1 MKIEKKNS
9 IEKRYISSS
18 RAINRTKI
26 TSAKNKKQNI
36 SEIEKEETIK
46 TQEKTDL
53 SLNEAPLSNKYVEY
67 DNRPCGGG
75 SKNNAMYDF
84 SKYDESQPP
93 EKLDR
98 NERPLAG
105 ANKIDYNAMF
115 GEGGEEFEGDP
126 FGGAKQYESSN
137 KDKVKNVHKTNN
149 VKKKP
154 VYDARKAI
162 EEAKLKEAKEGKK
175 EKPSAFRE
183 FLREMKKISAE
194 EKAQHNETNTEN
206 VKKEKKSNN
215 KNRKNEIKDKNL
227 DYNTENTYTYSD
239 KHLDSKLDKADKKAL
254 SRKKDKR
261 MNLNTENEEESSNVG
276 NNFEEKENTLK
287 KKGRMATNMNKETN
301 ALRKKLHELEK
312 APAPVLNIKGIKS
325 RIECWGNSNDNK
337 RNKINSLAP
346 KSKDTPK
353 SKEEQKNKN
362 KGNEQKL
369 ISNYISSKKAKE
381 SSEANNTN
389 HSLSNN
395 NIPKISKKME
405 EKIEKYVD
413 KKLMQLNVQIEELE
427 ELFNFD
433 KYFREKEEK
442 MCQFIN
448 LPYIKKNYD
457 FVVKYSKDDYD
468 EKMSQIEKVYK
479 ELK

>member
-1 MKIEKKNS
+1 
-9 IEKRYISSS
+9 
-18 RAINRTKI
+18 
-26 TSAKNKKQNI
+26 
-36 SEIEKEETIK
+36 
-46 TQEKTDL
+46 
-53 SLNEAPLSNKYVEY
+53 
-67 DNRPCGGG
+67 
-75 SKNNAMYDF
+75 
-84 SKYDESQPP
+84 
-93 EKLDR
+93 
-98 NERPLAG
+98 
-105 ANKIDYNAMF
+105 
-115 GEGGEEFEGDP
+115 
-126 FGGAKQYESSN
+126 
-137 KDKVKNVHKTNN
+137 
-149 VKKKP
+149 
-154 VYDARKAI
+154 
-162 EEAKLKEAKEGKK
+162 
-175 EKPSAFRE
+175 
-183 FLREMKKISAE
+183 
-194 EKAQHNETNTEN
+194 
-206 VKKEKKSNN
+206 
-215 KNRKNEIKDKNL
+215 
-227 DYNTENTYTYSD
+227 
-239 KHLDSKLDKADKKAL
+239 
-254 SRKKDKR
+254 

-276 NNFEEKENTLK
+276 NNLEDKEKDNTLK
-287 KKGRMATNMNKETN
+287 KRGRMATNMNKETN

-353 SKEEQKNKN
+353 SKEDQKNKN
-362 KGNEQKL
+362 KGNEQKI
-369 ISNYISSKKAKE
+369 ISNYINSKKAKE
-381 SSEANNTN
+381 ASEANNTN